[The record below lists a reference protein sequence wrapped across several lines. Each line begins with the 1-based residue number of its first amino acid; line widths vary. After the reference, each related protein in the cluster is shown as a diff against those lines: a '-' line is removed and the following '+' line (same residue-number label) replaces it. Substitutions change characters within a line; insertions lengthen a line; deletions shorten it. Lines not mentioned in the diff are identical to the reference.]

1 MRCVLLAAVLLAA
14 CEATAPPPTQ
24 YLSSDV
30 FEDIPAPKDA
40 RFRDSQ
46 GESFSYRSQTFRCAK
61 FIYDYVGSD
70 ANVVQF
76 YKETMGAP
84 PYSWTLTKED
94 RTNEGATTLQFVKNQ
109 DTCTVDVDRV
119 PRATQK
125 RHVRIQVRVNSR
137 R

>member
-1 MRCVLLAAVLLAA
+1 MRYALLATVLLAA
-14 CEATAPPPTQ
+14 CEMTAPPPTQ
-24 YLSSDV
+24 YLTNDI
-30 FEDIPAPKDA
+30 FEDIPAPKNA
-40 RFRDSQ
+40 RYRDVKA
-46 GESFSYRSQTFRCAK
+46 ESFSYRSRTFRCAK

-125 RHVRIQVRVNSR
+125 QHVRIQVRVNSR

>member
-1 MRCVLLAAVLLAA
+1 MRCLLFATALLAA
-14 CEATAPPPTQ
+14 CETTAPPPTR
-24 YLSSDV
+24 YLTSDV

-40 RFRDSQ
+40 RYRDVQ

-61 FIYDYVGSD
+61 FIYDYVGPD
-70 ANVVQF
+70 ATVVQF

-84 PYSWTLTKED
+84 PYSWTLTNED
-94 RTNEGATTLQFVKNQ
+94 RTNEGATTLLFVKNQ

-119 PRATQK
+119 PRSTQK
-125 RHVRIQVRVNSR
+125 KHVRIQVRVNSR

>member
-1 MRCVLLAAVLLAA
+1 MRCALFAAVLLAA
-14 CEATAPPPTQ
+14 CETTPPPAST
-24 YLSSDV
+24 YLSTDV

-40 RFRDSQ
+40 RYRDAK
-46 GESFSYRSQTFRCAK
+46 GESFSYRSQTFRCGK
-61 FIYDYVGSD
+61 FIYDFVGSD
-70 ANVVQF
+70 AAVVQF

-94 RTNEGATTLQFVKNQ
+94 RAGEGTTTLLFVKNQ

-119 PRATQK
+119 PLSTQK
-125 RHVRIQVRVNSR
+125 LHVRIQVRVNTR

>member
-1 MRCVLLAAVLLAA
+1 MKCVLLATVLLAA
-14 CEATAPPPTQ
+14 CEMTAPPPTR
-24 YLSSDV
+24 YLTSDV

-40 RFRDSQ
+40 RYRDVK

-61 FIYDYVGSD
+61 FIYDFVGPD
-70 ANVVQF
+70 ATVVHF
-76 YKETMGAP
+76 YKQTMGAP
-84 PYSWTLTKED
+84 PYSWTLTNED

-125 RHVRIQVRVNSR
+125 KHVRIQVRVNSR

>member
-1 MRCVLLAAVLLAA
+1 MRCVLFATALLAA
-14 CEATAPPPTQ
+14 CETTAPPPTR
-24 YLSSDV
+24 YLTSDI

-40 RFRDSQ
+40 RYRDFQ

-61 FIYDYVGSD
+61 FIYDFVGPD
-70 ANVVQF
+70 ATVVHF
-76 YKETMGAP
+76 YKETMSAP
-84 PYSWTLTKED
+84 PYSWTLTNED
-94 RTNEGATTLQFVKNQ
+94 RTNEGSTTLQFVKNQ

-125 RHVRIQVRVNSR
+125 KHVRIQVRVNSR

>member
-1 MRCVLLAAVLLAA
+1 MRCTLLAAVLLAA
-14 CEATAPPPTQ
+14 CTTTAPPPQQ
-24 YLSSDV
+24 YLGNDV

-40 RFRDSQ
+40 RYRDAK

-61 FIYDYVGSD
+61 FIYDFVGSD
-70 ANVVQF
+70 AGVVQF

-94 RTNEGATTLQFVKNQ
+94 RTAAGATTLVFVKNQ

-119 PRATQK
+119 PRPTQ
-125 RHVRIQVRVNSR
+125 RNHVRIQVRVNSR